1 MSIPVPRESL
11 EAVMATYGSALLV
24 TLPDAGVP
32 HPGGERPRGTWPRVL
47 TVDPQMDG
55 DHVLITSLPPMFPA
69 IMEAESRVTVAWPAT
84 QWHGYTLI
92 VDGHATVSGDSVR
105 ITLDH
110 AVLHRPATHADGP
123 PPPSMD

>member
-11 EAVMATYGSALLV
+11 EAVMATYGSALLI
-24 TLPDAGVP
+24 TLP
-32 HPGGERPRGTWPRVL
+32 EGTWPRVL

-55 DHVLITSLPPMFPA
+55 DSVLITSLHPMFPP

-84 QWHGYTLI
+84 QRHGYTLI
-92 VDGHATVSGDSVR
+92 LDGHATPSDDSVR

-123 PPPSMD
+123 PPPPID